1 MAHYI
6 DNKKIVFNSSI
17 VIQDGKQSD
26 DYILVSDANG
36 LAYWDTR
43 TNYISTKEFDHYVGE
58 WFGGG
63 VVVAVWKESNGLEKC
78 LVAAPQDC
86 SYLGTERFSDSGP
99 SGPFDNLPFLGFT
112 VPWSNVAT
120 TANGASW
127 SVSGASNSNIIV
139 SQAGFSTTINP
150 FVNGET
156 STLSGFSGAAQYA
169 LNYINPDLGTG
180 VFNDWY
186 LPAAHE
192 ILALWNNASVVNKV
206 LAEYSAYNSIST
218 DIPSF
223 PPLSLINPMINFFES
238 RGDDDNYSYDQGY
251 WTSTQ
256 ASPTEAYYLSQDG
269 SLKRSPKN
277 PSQGSYYINYKRVR
291 PFRIASDSQ
300 VSFNF
305 DAEYIIISYKFLDG
319 NDLDTRTRMIYPNS
333 TSHPALITPWNENV
347 GYNSGVNGGPKSVN
361 FMGHTSM
368 IPWATSQG
376 DGAALS
382 YTPNVTET
390 TPAPNGFYNP
400 GTYSIMRWG
409 GDVTGPGG
417 LPSSYE
423 TMLVNVN
430 AFKFHFPGVDTIR
443 IDCRGWWFGGLGST
457 VVRLGVN
464 MYRGGTPILT
474 GYPGFDLE
482 QWDVPDATSNLLLDS
497 LDVAAQ
503 SIYRTGTGGVNDQTP
518 EGLQKSTR
526 IAIVEYNI
534 NTKIGKIIK

>member
-1 MAHYI
+1 MAINIYGMAHYI
-6 DNKKIVFNSSI
+6 DNKKIVFNSNL

-26 DYILVSDANG
+26 DYILVSDTDG
-36 LAYWDTR
+36 RVYWDTR

-63 VVVAVWKESNGLEKC
+63 VVVAVWRESNGQEKC

-86 SYLGTERFSDSGP
+86 SYVGTDRYSDTIAP
-99 SGPFDNLPFLGFT
+99 YPPYDPIYINTPFLGFA
-112 VPWSNVAT
+112 VPWSNVT

-150 FVNGET
+150 FVDSET
-156 STLSGFSGAAQYA
+156 SSLTGFSGAAQYA

-180 VFNDWY
+180 IFNDWY

-192 ILALWNNASVVNKV
+192 ILALWNNASLVNKV
-206 LAEYSAYNSIST
+206 LTEYSAYNSISMNPQYGIFENSKMNT
-218 DIPSF
+218 FDIP
-223 PPLSLINPMINFFES
+223 FES
-238 RGDDDNYSYDQGY
+238 FTYESGY
-251 WTSTQ
+251 WTSTE

-277 PSQGSYYINYKRVR
+277 FVFTDSVKHKRVR

-305 DAEYIIISYKFLDG
+305 DADYIIISYRFLDG

-347 GYNSGVNGGPKSVN
+347 AYNSGVNGGPKSVN
-361 FMGHTSM
+361 FMGHTSK

-376 DGAALS
+376 ANAALS

-400 GTYSIMRWG
+400 GTYSVLRWG

-423 TMLVNVN
+423 TILVNVN

-443 IDCRGWWFGGLGST
+443 IDCRGWWFSSMGSS

-464 MYRGGTPILT
+464 MYRGGNPILT
-474 GYPGFDLE
+474 GPTLE
-482 QWDVPDATSNLLLDS
+482 QWDIPDSTSNLLLDS

-503 SIYRTGTGGVNDQTP
+503 SILESPTTEGVQ
-518 EGLQKSTR
+518 GSTR

-534 NTKIGKIIK
+534 KTKIGKIITS

>member
-17 VIQDGKQSD
+17 VIKDGKQSD

-63 VVVAVWKESNGLEKC
+63 VVVAVWRDNGQEKC

-86 SYLGTERFSDSGP
+86 SYLGTDRFSDSGP
-99 SGPFDNLPFLGFT
+99 SGPFDNIPFLGFT

-206 LAEYSAYNSIST
+206 LVEYSAYNSIST

-277 PSQGSYYINYKRVR
+277 PSQGSYYLNYKRVR

-305 DAEYIIISYKFLDG
+305 DAEYIIITYRYFDG
-319 NDLDTRTRMIYPNS
+319 KDLETLTRMISPSFS
-333 TSHPALITPWNENV
+333 TVPGITPWNENV
-347 GYNSGVNGGPKSVN
+347 AYSAGVNGGTGSSNYVGYWAVTPWGSNGN
-361 FMGHTSM
+361 F
-368 IPWATSQG
+368 
-376 DGAALS
+376 
-382 YTPNVTET
+382 TPNSY
-390 TPAPNGFYNP
+390 PL
-400 GTYSIMRWG
+400 GTYSILWWG
-409 GDVTGPGG
+409 GDNQGFGSN
-417 LPSSYE
+417 PSAYE
-423 TMLVNVN
+423 TVLININ
-430 AFKFHFPGVDTIR
+430 AFKFHYPGQNIVR
-443 IDCRGWWFGGLGST
+443 IDCRGHWFSQTGQKP
-457 VVRLGVN
+457 VRLAVD
-464 MYRGGTPILT
+464 MYKGGQPIKNGPVYNSSLIWENPT
-474 GYPGFDLE
+474 
-482 QWDVPDATSNLLLDS
+482 ATSKLNLDA
-497 LDVAAQ
+497 LDVLVTAGI
-503 SIYRTGTGGVNDQTP
+503 SNTGKTP
-518 EGLQKSTR
+518 EGLYDSDR
-526 IAIVEYNI
+526 IAVFEFNIV
-534 NTKIGKIIK
+534 TKTGKIIKQ